1 MLELVDVCQRYD
13 AGPVLRDIRLSLAEG
28 RIGCLLGG
36 SGCGKTTLLRCI
48 AGFERID
55 AGRIALAGRV
65 LSGPGVHVPPEDREV
80 GMVFQEHALLPHLD
94 VRGNIAFGLHD
105 FKAGERARRVESLL
119 DTMGLTEFGNRLP
132 HELSGGQQQ
141 RVALA
146 RSLARRPRLLLLDE
160 PFSNLDYSLRQRLGG
175 EIRELLRSLGMTAL
189 LVTHDREEAFALAD
203 DIGVMS
209 QGRLRQWA
217 PAYDVYHEPATREI
231 ADFVGGGAWIRG
243 TVRANDT
250 VETTAGPLHGR
261 ITQPLPPG
269 SPVDVLLRPD
279 DVVLD
284 DDGAVR
290 ARVTAK
296 RFRGAIFLYDLR
308 LDDGTSIVCA
318 VRSHHDHAVG
328 SAVRLRFDT
337 DHMVVFA
344 RDGSA
349 GADPAPQQVQE

>member
-1 MLELVDVCQRYD
+1 VLEAVGVCQRYD
-13 AGPVLRDIRLSLAEG
+13 ADPVLQDIGFTLAEG

-48 AGFERID
+48 AGFEHIG
-55 AGRIALAGRV
+55 AGRITLAGRL
-65 LSGPGVHVPPEDREV
+65 LSGPGVHVAPEDREV

-94 VRGNIAFGLHD
+94 VRGNIAFGLHGLA
-105 FKAGERARRVESLL
+105 AGERAARVESLL
-119 DTMGLTEFGNRLP
+119 DTVGLGDLAGRLP

-160 PFSNLDYSLRQRLGG
+160 PFSNLDYSLRQRLGA
-175 EIRELLRSLGMTAL
+175 EIRELLLSLGITAL

-217 PAYDVYHEPATREI
+217 TAYDIYHEPATREV
-231 ADFVGGGAWIRG
+231 ADFVGGGAWIAG
-243 TVRANDT
+243 TVRASDT
-250 VETTAGPLHGR
+250 VETAAGLLRGR
-261 ITQPLPPG
+261 LTRQLPPG

-279 DVVLD
+279 DVVLA
-284 DDGAVR
+284 DDGAVS
-290 ARVTAK
+290 ARVTGK

-308 LDDGTSIVCA
+308 LADGTPIVAA
-318 VRSHHDHAVG
+318 VRSHHNHPVG
-328 SAVRLRFDT
+328 STIQLRFET

-344 RDGSA
+344 RGASA
-349 GADPAPQQVQE
+349 GAEPAPQQVQE